1 MKFLSKNIKINI
13 VLVIGLALI
22 FTGILLLTGYFAINP
37 QSIFLF
43 RGVILFILGAVLLF
57 IELMTP
63 TKTWLMFISV
73 VLMLVSVIFVMSD
86 VGFLPFGIKNLWPSF
101 IIIFGLSLILFS
113 FYKNKQM
120 KAVYLIPALTIIFFG
135 VFFML
140 FSMKVIKA
148 NFVSLASKLWPLLLV
163 LCGGILITIYFMQH
177 HNLLKIVQDK
187 TTIKEDDE

>member
-1 MKFLSKNIKINI
+1 MKFLSKNIKVNI

-73 VLMLVSVIFVMSD
+73 VLMLISVIFVMSD

-101 IIIFGLSLILFS
+101 IIIFWKIFLS
-113 FYKNKQM
+113 
-120 KAVYLIPALTIIFFG
+120 
-135 VFFML
+135 
-140 FSMKVIKA
+140 
-148 NFVSLASKLWPLLLV
+148 
-163 LCGGILITIYFMQH
+163 C
-177 HNLLKIVQDK
+177 
-187 TTIKEDDE
+187 